1 MRYVRRRYLA
11 VTVESHEAIDEREL
25 INAVWG
31 MIYQLFGEYGAS
43 QAGMTHIAFQD
54 DREITILRCSHSA
67 LDMVR
72 AAIAVISEIGNRPV
86 TLRVV
91 AVSGTLKALRRK
103 IHHLKEK

>member
-11 VTVESHEAIDEREL
+11 VTVESDDAIDEREL

-31 MIYQLFGEYGAS
+31 MTYQLFGEYGAS
-43 QAGMTHIAFQD
+43 QAGMTHIDFQD
-54 DREITILRCSHSA
+54 DREITILRCSHNA

-72 AAIAVISEIGNRPV
+72 AAIAVISEIENRPV

-103 IHHLKEK
+103 ILHPRTK